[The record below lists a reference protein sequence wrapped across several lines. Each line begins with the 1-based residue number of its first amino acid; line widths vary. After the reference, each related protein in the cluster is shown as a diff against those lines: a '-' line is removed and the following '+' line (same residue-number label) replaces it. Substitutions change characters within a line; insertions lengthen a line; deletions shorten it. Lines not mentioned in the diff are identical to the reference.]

1 MHGRSSKRKSR
12 AATHWRARYHS
23 TSGAPTRISSP
34 IVRRETSDSLLKSA
48 TESNQVALGRYK
60 AGVGSI
66 LDLLSAQASLA
77 LARAQQIQSLYDW
90 HIAKA
95 ALAQAIGGL
104 TPERIL
110 DATPAP

>member
-1 MHGRSSKRKSR
+1 M
-12 AATHWRARYHS
+12 
-23 TSGAPTRISSP
+23 
-34 IVRRETSDSLLKSA
+34 RRETSDSLLKSA